1 PGTGPLLDVG
11 AGPGRGF
18 TVNLPVPAGSGDET
32 WLSLME
38 WIVAPV
44 GEEFRPELVLVSAGF
59 DAHRDDPLAGCAL
72 DADGFGEMARMA
84 RALGERVGAPVGAVL
99 EGGYALDALADSVVA
114 TMEGLAGD
122 RPPESVPP
130 DFLTSR
136 AASHIGHH
144 WSLA

>member
-1 PGTGPLLDVG
+1 M
-11 AGPGRGF
+11 
-18 TVNLPVPAGSGDET
+18 PAGSGDET

-38 WIVAPV
+38 WIAVPV
-44 GEEFRPELVLVSAGF
+44 GEEFRPDLILVSAGF
-59 DAHRDDPLAGCAL
+59 DAHRDDPLAGCEL

-84 RALGERVGAPVGAVL
+84 RALGERVGAPMGAVL
-99 EGGYALDALADSVVA
+99 EGGYAPDALAASVVA
-114 TMEGLAGD
+114 TMEGLSDD
-122 RPPESVPP
+122 RPPASVAP